1 MMSGECTA
9 LRLWFLSSCL
19 IFNVLFCFEHSGQ
32 PAGRPAEARALT
44 NPIRDEMTK
53 LSLCTSA
60 QHSITGCQYTVILY
74 SYQNSAVTLKLLQN
88 ITVAV
93 HLVTLCAGLKQ
104 VFFPHNIVPV
114 L

>member
-1 MMSGECTA
+1 
-9 LRLWFLSSCL
+9 LWFLSSCF
-19 IFNVLFCFEHSGQ
+19 ISNVLFYFENS
-32 PAGRPAEARALT
+32 GRPAEARALT

-74 SYQNSAVTLKLLQN
+74 SYQNSAVTLKPLQN

-93 HLVTLCAGLKQ
+93 HLVTLCGGLKQ
-104 VFFPHNIVPV
+104 VLFFFPTSSVPA